1 MEETGRYTVREEI
14 ASGSTATVFLAE
26 DKVLRR
32 KVALKKLHPHLLG
45 HAEAVKRFQKEA
57 VAVAS
62 LSHENII
69 RIYDYGNQERNLYL
83 AMEYVDG
90 ASLESL
96 LGPMGA
102 PMPGRVCLS
111 VFHQLMR
118 GLVAAHEAG
127 IVHRDIKPSNLLV
140 DRRGRVR
147 IADFGIAFLQQ
158 EQSITTTGSYLGTPV
173 YSAPEQARSE
183 PATAR
188 SDIFSS
194 GILFYRCLTGSLPF
208 VGENS
213 HVTLS
218 AILEKNPVKAALVN
232 RRVLPGFSELVE
244 RMLAKDPQKR
254 PSAAECQ
261 AELEAVA
268 VRNGLSI
275 DADRV
280 RRHLEDAS
288 GSAAGEGP
296 ELSQHFQEMAR
307 KAKEAGQTRMAA
319 KLAALAEIHVDP
331 GTAACVV
338 PEENKLGIWC
348 RLPRALAPL
357 LVIGIAGLVLW
368 LVLSGGEPPAEAPAA
383 APAASVP
390 APVSV
395 PAPPIEKPSV
405 TEITRVNDPAP
416 ATALAAAPRPKPR
429 PPSSRP
435 AARRDEEA
443 NRVLA
448 ARPRPASVPADV
460 PEAPARPAAPAPA
473 APQVGFLMVKSNPPF
488 ARVSLSGREIG
499 TTPFK
504 SPLLMPTGAH
514 ELLLERAGCKPLRT
528 TVRIAAA
535 ETALVRLMLDPLA
548 EAP

>member
-1 MEETGRYTVREEI
+1 MEESGRYTVREEI

-96 LGPMGA
+96 LGPMGT

-118 GLVAAHEAG
+118 GLLAAHEAG

-158 EQSITTTGSYLGTPV
+158 EQSITATGSYLGTPV

-213 HVTLS
+213 HITLS
-218 AILEKNPVKAALVN
+218 AILEKNPVKPALVN

-254 PSAAECQ
+254 PGAAECL

-268 VRNGLSI
+268 ARNGLPI

-280 RRHLEDAS
+280 RRHLEDTPA
-288 GSAAGEGP
+288 SAAGEGP

-319 KLAALAEIHVDP
+319 KLAALAEIHADP

-338 PEENKLGIWC
+338 PEENKLRIWC
-348 RLPRALAPL
+348 RLPMALAPIMG
-357 LVIGIAGLVLW
+357 IGIAGLVLW
-368 LVLSGGEPPAEAPAA
+368 LVLSGGEPPAQAAARPAAAAPAVSLPPPPPAPAEPLKEVVTESTPRNKPAPAAPPRPRPRPTASRSPASGRADEASHHPAVPPEAVAVIPAAPARAA
-383 APAASVP
+383 APAA
-390 APVSV
+390 
-395 PAPPIEKPSV
+395 
-405 TEITRVNDPAP
+405 
-416 ATALAAAPRPKPR
+416 
-429 PPSSRP
+429 
-435 AARRDEEA
+435 
-443 NRVLA
+443 
-448 ARPRPASVPADV
+448 
-460 PEAPARPAAPAPA
+460 A

-488 ARVSLSGREIG
+488 ARVSLAGREIG

-514 ELLLERAGCKPLRT
+514 ELLLERAGCKPLRA
-528 TVRIAAA
+528 TVRIASA
-535 ETALVRLMLDPLA
+535 ETALVRLLLDPIA